1 MDLYGGSDSA
11 ISSISENIGSE
22 IGMTIPTVSVVVP
35 TYNRAASL
43 GRLLRC
49 IARQSYQHFECL
61 VIDDGSNDQTQ
72 AQYEAIWQGLDT
84 RFRLY
89 LKSKDDRRFG
99 PARSRNR
106 GIELAQGAFIAF
118 CDDDDLWI
126 RDDHLATAVRL
137 LTQYQADFF
146 FANMQSSADGV
157 TVNPRSLFAIR
168 HHIAPQSITGGGR
181 RF

>member
-1 MDLYGGSDSA
+1 
-11 ISSISENIGSE
+11 
-22 IGMTIPTVSVVVP
+22 MTIPTVSVVVP
-35 TYNRAASL
+35 TYNRADSL

-49 IARQSYQHFECL
+49 IARQSYQYFECL

-118 CDDDDLWI
+118 CDDDDFWI
-126 RDDHLATAVRL
+126 RDDHLSTAVRL
-137 LTQYQADFF
+137 LMQYQAD
-146 FANMQSSADGV
+146 
-157 TVNPRSLFAIR
+157 SLFREYAILGRRSYRQSEISIRHPTSYCAAIR
-168 HHIAPQSITGGGR
+168 YRGR
-181 RF
+181 PAFLMYHGTV